1 MNNTSVAVL
10 QDSIN
15 GSETRSNRNWKIVH
29 FSAVTFL
36 VLVGFIG
43 NTLILVVM
51 SNRKFDRTSTSVYLS
66 MLAICD
72 NLTLFSGP
80 FVSSILNSDIFFL
93 VDLETIHMS
102 LCWILRFFIIW
113 ARHTSSWC
121 LVLITVERMIVI
133 LKTSQVSHKI
143 SIL

>member
-1 MNNTSVAVL
+1 MLLTMEMNNTTVAVL

-15 GSETRSNRNWKIVH
+15 GNETQIDRNWKIVH

-51 SNRKFDRTSTSVYLS
+51 SNSKFNKTSTSVYLS

-80 FVSSILNSDIFFL
+80 FVSSIISSDIL
-93 VDLETIHMS
+93 SQVNLETIHIS
-102 LCWILRFFIIW
+102 LCWILRFLIVW
-113 ARHTSSWC
+113 ARYTSSWC

-133 LKTSQVSHKI
+133 LKPHK
-143 SIL
+143 